1 MARDGVFPLSKYIR
15 WIFKPTKTPLGN
27 VILVFILNSLLL
39 LLQLASSTAFSAIL
53 SIATIG
59 FQVSYGMPIFF
70 RCTTAR
76 RNFVPN
82 EFNLGPFG
90 LPIACISTTWLTI
103 TSVIMFF
110 PTEYPVTKD
119 NMNYA
124 VVIVGGVAVIAGIY
138 WIVSARHSY
147 QGPRRT
153 NPASSDTPSDDFE
166 LKTVNQPQL
175 SPSVVNVRL

>member
-39 LLQLASSTAFSAIL
+39 LLQLVSTTAFSAIL

-59 FQVSYGMPIFF
+59 FQVSYGMPILF
-70 RCTTAR
+70 RCTVSRAS
-76 RNFVPN
+76 FIPN

-90 LPIACISTTWLTI
+90 LPIAYISTAWLMV
-103 TSVIMFF
+103 TSIIMFF

-124 VVIVGGVAVIAGIY
+124 VVIVGGVALIAGFY
-138 WIVSARHSY
+138 WAVSARHTY
-147 QGPRRT
+147 QGPKRT
-153 NPASSDTPSDDFE
+153 NLDVSETSSDVVKVKHLYE
-166 LKTVNQPQL
+166 HQP
-175 SPSVVNVRL
+175 SPSIINTRF